1 MRRRFYIGL
10 FLIVATLAVYWQVQ
24 KHDFTYFFDD
34 NEYVTN
40 NVHVQAGLTRESI
53 VWAFTTT
60 DEANWHPLTWLSHM
74 LDYQLYGLDPSGH
87 HLTNVLL
94 HLANTLLLFLV
105 LRGMT
110 GALWRS
116 GLVAALFALHPLHV
130 ESVAWVAER
139 KDVLST
145 FFWMLTPGI
154 KRYLLTFLTFAL
166 GLMAKP
172 MLVTLPCVML
182 LLDYWPLDRCQIG
195 QEPGETNAFIQAAM
209 SPKEQGSCS
218 LRLLWEKTPF
228 FAVAAVSSVVTY
240 LVQQS
245 GGAFHFGRGL
255 PLKIRIANGLVSY
268 VHYIGKTF
276 WPGNLG
282 VFYPHPGSGLPMWQ
296 ATILAVRRYPYLIV
310 GWLWYLG
317 SLVPVIGLVQV
328 GEQALADRYTYVP
341 LIGLFII
348 IAWGLHDL
356 LAGRFNKKIILT
368 GEVAL
373 LSVLMVLTWRQVQH
387 WKNSTA
393 LFEHT
398 IQITANN
405 HVAHEILG
413 IVLEDQGKTEEALVQ
428 YTKALETQPQC
439 AAANYRA
446 GAVWASLG
454 NSEEA
459 IAHYSEAVKY
469 DPNYVNAHNSLGKA
483 LVEQG
488 RLSEA
493 ILHFSKALE
502 IRPDYADAQN
512 NMGSLLVEQGKL
524 DEAVS
529 HFAEALRIN
538 PDHIIAHNNIGDALA
553 RMGRFDEAMTHY
565 YQALRIKPD
574 YADAQNNLG
583 VLLNLVEVHNNLGVV
598 LARQG
603 RFDEAIS
610 HFHQALQLKPDY
622 LQARNNLENVL
633 QEKAKTNEK
642 MSSISEP

>member
-1 MRRRFYIGL
+1 
-10 FLIVATLAVYWQVQ
+10 
-24 KHDFTYFFDD
+24 
-34 NEYVTN
+34 
-40 NVHVQAGLTRESI
+40 
-53 VWAFTTT
+53 
-60 DEANWHPLTWLSHM
+60 
-74 LDYQLYGLDPSGH
+74 
-87 HLTNVLL
+87 
-94 HLANTLLLFLV
+94 
-105 LRGMT
+105 
-110 GALWRS
+110 
-116 GLVAALFALHPLHV
+116 
-130 ESVAWVAER
+130 
-139 KDVLST
+139 
-145 FFWMLTPGI
+145 
-154 KRYLLTFLTFAL
+154 
-166 GLMAKP
+166 
-172 MLVTLPCVML
+172 ML
-182 LLDYWPLDRCQIG
+182 LLDYWPLGRCQIG

-209 SPKEQGSCS
+209 SPKEQGSCF

-296 ATILAVRRYPYLIV
+296 AAGAGLLLLSISIVTILAVRRYPYLIV

-341 LIGLFII
+341 LVGLFII

-356 LAGRFNKKIILT
+356 VAGRFNKKIILT

-398 IQITANN
+398 IQVTANN

-529 HFAEALRIN
+529 HFTEALRIN

-583 VLLNLVEVHNNLGVV
+583 VLLARQGKLDEAIAHYQRVLQLKPNLVEVHNNLGVV